1 MKTQDGK
8 RLMGFVVIV
17 AVGMVLFGGIGLQV
31 AIAQDSDDFGRRVA
45 GLYFVT
51 ETTTG
56 VVHLI
61 SLHADGNFQGISSEQ
76 EGGVPEFNP
85 FSDQVGTWIQ
95 TGPREITAKVIDITY
110 NRNPMTLFGFGVV
123 RYVLTFDEDFNTVT
137 GPLEGGVIG
146 PDGDPNDLQAEF
158 LFTFAAP
165 LEGARV
171 PVQFPDG
178 FPVAPPTTRAK
189 P

>member
-1 MKTQDGK
+1 MKTQN
-8 RLMGFVVIV
+8 RTHWLGFVGIV
-17 AVGMVLFGGIGLQV
+17 AVVMVLLGGFGLHV
-31 AIAQDSDDFGRRVA
+31 ATAQDGADDFGRRVA
-45 GLYFVT
+45 GLYFVR

-110 NRNPMTLFGFGVV
+110 NRSPMTLFGFGVV
-123 RYVLTFDEDFNTVT
+123 RYVLTFDEDFNTFT

-146 PDGDPNDLQAEF
+146 PDGDPNDPQAEF

-171 PVQFPDG
+171 PVQFPEG
-178 FPVAPPTTRAK
+178 FPATRAK